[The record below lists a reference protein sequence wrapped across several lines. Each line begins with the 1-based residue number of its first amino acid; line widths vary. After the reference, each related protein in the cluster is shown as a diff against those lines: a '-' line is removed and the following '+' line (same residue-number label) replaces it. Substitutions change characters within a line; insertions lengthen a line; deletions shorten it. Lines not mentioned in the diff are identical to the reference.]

1 MIRRPPRSTR
11 TDTLFPYTTLFRSR
25 NVELR
30 SEVDAMRATLSDSQ
44 TEKDRVPQARAML
57 GDRLKEDEDALAEVR
72 GEKRQREMTVGQLRR
87 DIAHSTKERATA
99 ATCHS
104 GLHGAASALGDPLQD
119 AGGPPPS
126 PHP

>member
-44 TEKDRVPQARAML
+44 TEKDRVAQARAML
-57 GDRLKEDEDALAEVR
+57 GDRLQEVEDALAEVR
-72 GEKRQREMTVGQLRR
+72 GEKRQLEMTVGELRS
-87 DIAHSTKERATA
+87 DIAHSREELATA
-99 ATCHS
+99 ATIQSDLSEIGRAHV
-104 GLHGAASALGDPLQD
+104 
-119 AGGPPPS
+119 
-126 PHP
+126 